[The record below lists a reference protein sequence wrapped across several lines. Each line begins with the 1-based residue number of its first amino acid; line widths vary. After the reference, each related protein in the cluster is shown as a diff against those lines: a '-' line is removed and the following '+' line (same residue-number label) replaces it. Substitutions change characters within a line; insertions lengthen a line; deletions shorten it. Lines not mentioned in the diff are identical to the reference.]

1 MADDRWR
8 MADDRWR
15 MADDRCEVRSGG
27 CGDGENGEPTPEE
40 CPDLPAEA
48 SPPPPQAPS
57 VEMPQESWDLLYG
70 ASTGHWPLFSSL
82 ATDYWLLAT
91 IPEPLA
97 TVLSPLATRHSLLV
111 LYLLRSLAC
120 ESNVLVALNAV
131 HGQLDVGQGRA
142 VDVALFG
149 SLDEIVGVALE
160 FRGQGHVIGGVGNHR
175 NFPLGRL
182 AQDLQRLGVLLDHG
196 ILLERQPFEDIL
208 GEFELPPHEFAA
220 VLLLLLPRPAC

>member
-1 MADDRWR
+1 MTARTASR
-8 MADDRWR
+8 RPR
-15 MADDRCEVRSGG
+15 NVRTF
-27 CGDGENGEPTPEE
+27 P
-40 CPDLPAEA
+40 LRRRRRRLRHPAWKCHRNLGTFSMVRRLA
-48 SPPPPQAPS
+48 
-57 VEMPQESWDLLYG
+57 
-70 ASTGHWPLFSSL
+70 TGHCSLHWPL
-82 ATDYWLLAT
+82 TTGYW
-91 IPEPLA
+91 PLFPSH
-97 TVLSPLATRHSLLV
+97 SPLATRHSLLV
-111 LYLLRSLAC
+111 LYLLRSMAC
-120 ESNVLVALNAV
+120 ESNVLVALDAV

-182 AQDLQRLGVLLDHG
+182 AQNLQRLGVLLDHG

-220 VLLLLLPRPAC
+220 ALLLLLARPAC

>member
-27 CGDGENGEPTPEE
+27 CGDGENGEPTPKE

-48 SPPPPQAPS
+48 SPPTPQAPS

-82 ATDYWLLAT
+82 ATDYWLLLAT

-97 TVLSPLATRHSLLV
+97 TVLSPLATPSWFSISSGHWLANRTYLWHWTQFMVSLT
-111 LYLLRSLAC
+111 
-120 ESNVLVALNAV
+120 
-131 HGQLDVGQGRA
+131 
-142 VDVALFG
+142 
-149 SLDEIVGVALE
+149 
-160 FRGQGHVIGGVGNHR
+160 
-175 NFPLGRL
+175 
-182 AQDLQRLGVLLDHG
+182 
-196 ILLERQPFEDIL
+196 
-208 GEFELPPHEFAA
+208 
-220 VLLLLLPRPAC
+220 